1 MSKDRA
7 FSFKILGINFWR
19 YRLAF
24 VITTIGNMAVSIAI
38 TWWIIDFYHKAIY
51 VSYVMIPS
59 VIVAILTNFLLAPL
73 GDKFDRK
80 KIIEMGLMIQF
91 FSCFIILLPQLL
103 DQLSL
108 SFFIVFYLLFSL
120 GGGIVRVG
128 SMGFIANIVNK
139 SHLLLANNMIMR
151 INALVSILSG
161 VIGGVLF
168 YQFGL
173 LYAFLLLMLL
183 QIIALIL
190 IHRINILFEKEG
202 HRKNKINWLIGDL
215 YQGIQ
220 YTLKS
225 KILSSLF
232 VYSLIVG
239 LAFGPMQLIII
250 YLIKIKFELNAFSY
264 GIAMSFMA
272 IGVVFGSLIYH
283 KVASIFQLKSRFVFF
298 SSYLFCVAF
307 ILLGLFNYLIIFSI
321 SLLLIGMARNWINVT
336 VDTRLLTALPD
347 KIRTRVLANM
357 SFFGNISVPIA
368 NLFTG
373 FILDNSHI
381 FIILSFNCIM
391 TLLASCVFVFNQS
404 VIRFID
410 LEDEDYTQFLK

>member
-1 MSKDRA
+1 MLKN
-7 FSFKILGINFWR
+7 LGINFWR

-59 VIVAILTNFLLAPL
+59 VIVAILTNFFLAPL

-120 GGGIVRVG
+120 GAGIVRVG

-139 SHLLLANNMIMR
+139 SHLLLTNNMIMR

-161 VIGGVLF
+161 VIGGMLF

-173 LYAFLLLMLL
+173 LYAFLSLMLL

-190 IHRINILFEKEG
+190 IHRINILFEKEE
-202 HRKNKINWLIGDL
+202 HRKNKPNWLISDL

-220 YTLKS
+220 YTSKN

-283 KVASIFQLKSRFVFF
+283 KVVSIFQLKSRFVFF
-298 SSYLFCVAF
+298 SSCLFCVAF

-391 TLLASCVFVFNQS
+391 TLLASCVFIFNQS

-410 LEDEDYTQFLK
+410 LEDEVLSEL